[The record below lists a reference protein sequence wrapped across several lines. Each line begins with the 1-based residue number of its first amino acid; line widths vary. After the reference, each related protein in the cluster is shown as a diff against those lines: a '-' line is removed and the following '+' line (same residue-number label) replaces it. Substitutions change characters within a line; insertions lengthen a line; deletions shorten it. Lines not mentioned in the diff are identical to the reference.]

1 MMASSIRR
9 ARSRREDSRSN
20 PWPVLVIGAIA
31 VVALAGFI
39 RFNSAN
45 RADVLSDPGL
55 STEVTNLVVTIG
67 DRTFRMANGFAAH
80 QAVPGSATQDTV
92 RVIGEPA
99 LGDVNRDGHRDAA
112 LLIANDPGGSGTFYY
127 AALAVNEA
135 GSYRATNALL
145 VGDRIAPLTV
155 DFLDGRFVYNYLDRR
170 SGEPMTTPPSVVKSL
185 WIRFDRASGAISA
198 GS

>member
-9 ARSRREDSRSN
+9 ARSRREDSRWNLWS
-20 PWPVLVIGAIA
+20 VLVIGAIA

-39 RFNSAN
+39 RFSSAN
-45 RADVLSDPGL
+45 RADVHDESGL

-67 DRTFRMANGFAAH
+67 DRTFRMANGFAAQ
-80 QAVPGSATQDTV
+80 QAVPGSATQNTI

-99 LGDVNRDGHRDAA
+99 FGDVNRDGQRDAA
-112 LLIANDPGGSGTFYY
+112 LIIANDPGGSGTSYY
-127 AALAVNEA
+127 AVLAVKEA
-135 GSYRATNALL
+135 DSYRATNALL
-145 VGDRIAPLTV
+145 VGDRIAPLSV
-155 DFLDGRFVYNYLDRR
+155 EYLDLRFVYNYLDRR
-170 SGEPMTTPPSVVKSL
+170 SGEPMTTPPAVVKSL